1 MTIVNIQARRDA
13 FRTKGR
19 LDDGPGASFDQNP
32 RIDDD
37 KDMPPGHDDQ
47 ARFARLVLPH
57 LGDAY
62 SLARWITG
70 SRADAEDVV
79 QDACLRAFRAIGGC
93 GQLLM
98 FWKGGNAI
106 LVDFLPELVPPAFGE
121 DEGSQAEDDLSALW
135 GPAHSRTT
143 QPLFDQSFACGLCDA

>member
-1 MTIVNIQARRDA
+1 MDATKTKPINI
-13 FRTKGR
+13 
-19 LDDGPGASFDQNP
+19 
-32 RIDDD
+32 D
-37 KDMPPGHDDQ
+37 KK
-47 ARFARLVLPH
+47 LVY
-57 LGDAY
+57 DAY
-62 SLARWITG
+62 KAVKANAGAAGVDGQSLEQFAQDLG
-70 SRADAEDVV
+70 SNLYKIWNRMSSGSYFPPPVRAVPIPKKNGG
-79 QDACLRAFRAIGGC
+79 QRILGGC